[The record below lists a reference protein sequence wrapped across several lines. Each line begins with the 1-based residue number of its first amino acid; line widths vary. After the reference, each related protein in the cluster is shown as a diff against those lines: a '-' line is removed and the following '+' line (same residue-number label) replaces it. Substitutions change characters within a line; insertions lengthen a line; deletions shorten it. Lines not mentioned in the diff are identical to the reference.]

1 MNPAKD
7 APLSSTRGGQSG
19 MNPLENFRMAFESLW
34 GNKLRSFLA
43 LLGIVIG
50 VFAVTAM
57 ISLGQM
63 ATAGITQDLE
73 AIAGRSIFVQPNFNE
88 GQDFS
93 TAPIREEDI
102 LVLQTL
108 PAAVI
113 PQLFTSAQY
122 EVRPGTRRSIQ
133 LQGTPGDL
141 PRLDPTNKLAK
152 GRYFSEAEARGGL
165 AVAVLSDRA
174 ARDLFPGREAVG
186 QVARLYYPGGA
197 RLELTVV
204 GVLQPPGGLFGGLGA
219 AATVYVPNELIW
231 NTSPTARK
239 GQYDF
244 VVLSLKKGA
253 DARQVTRQVQ
263 RIFESRYEVAMAHQG
278 YIDPHGAGA
287 KGKYQIASTES
298 FQDTLRSITLILQ
311 ALLGA
316 IAGLSLLVGGIGIM
330 NIMLVS
336 VTERT
341 REIGLRKALG
351 ATSSQIRQQ
360 FLIEAVV
367 LTLVG
372 GLLGVVLAAGLLLV
386 ITATV
391 PFFKVFILNPAT
403 VLLALA
409 VSALVGLFFGVWP
422 AARAAALDPIEALRY
437 E

>member
-1 MNPAKD
+1 
-7 APLSSTRGGQSG
+7 

-73 AIAGRSIFVQPNFNE
+73 AIAGRSIFVQPNFGE
-88 GQDFS
+88 GHDFN
-93 TAPIREEDI
+93 TAPIRDVDI
-102 LVLQTL
+102 RALQAL
-108 PAAVI
+108 PARVI
-113 PQLFTSAQY
+113 PQLFTSIQY
-122 EVRPGTRRSIQ
+122 ESRPGVRRSMQ

-141 PRLDPTNKLAK
+141 PRLDPTIRVAS
-152 GRYFSEAEARGGL
+152 GRYFTESEARGGL
-165 AVAVLSDRA
+165 AVVVLSDRA
-174 ARDLFPGREAVG
+174 AADLFPGRQAIG
-186 QVARLYYPGGA
+186 QVVRFFYPGGA
-197 RLELTVV
+197 RIELTVV
-204 GVLQPPGGLFGGLGA
+204 GVLEPPGGIFGGLGA
-219 AATVYVPNELIW
+219 ASTAYAPTQLVW
-231 NTSPTARK
+231 NTSPDARR

-244 VVLSLKKGA
+244 VILSLKPEA
-253 DARQVTRQVQ
+253 DARQVTQQVR
-263 RIFESRYEVAMAHQG
+263 RIFEARYGEG
-278 YIDPHGAGA
+278 R
-287 KGKYQIASTES
+287 YQIQSTET
-298 FQDTLRSITLILQ
+298 FQQTLQSITLILQ

-351 ATSSQIRQQ
+351 ATSGQVRQQ

-367 LTLVG
+367 LTLMG
-372 GLLGVVLAAGLLLV
+372 GILGVVLAAGLLLLV
-386 ITATV
+386 TATV
-391 PFFKVFILNPAT
+391 PFFQIFILNPAT
-403 VLLALA
+403 ILLALA

>member
-1 MNPAKD
+1 
-7 APLSSTRGGQSG
+7 

-73 AIAGRSIFVQPNFNE
+73 AIAGRSIFVQPNFGE
-88 GQDFS
+88 GHDFN
-93 TAPIREEDI
+93 TAPIREVDI
-102 LVLQTL
+102 QALRPL
-108 PAAVI
+108 PVTVI
-113 PQLFTSAQY
+113 PQLFSNIQY
-122 EVRPGTRRSIQ
+122 EIRPGERRSMQ
-133 LQGTPGDL
+133 LLGTPGDL
-141 PRLDPTNKLAK
+141 PRLDPATRIAR
-152 GRYFSEAEARGGL
+152 GRFFSQAEARGGL

-186 QVARLYYPGGA
+186 QVARFFYPGGA
-197 RLELTVV
+197 RLDLTVV
-204 GVLQPPGGLFGGLGA
+204 GVLDPPGGIFGALGS
-219 AATVYVPNELIW
+219 AATVYAPIPLIW
-231 NTSPTARK
+231 NTSPTARR
-239 GQYDF
+239 GQYD
-244 VVLSLKKGA
+244 LLMLALHREA
-253 DARQVTRQVQ
+253 DAQRVTQQVR
-263 RIFESRYEVAMAHQG
+263 RIFETR
-278 YIDPHGAGA
+278 HGP
-287 KGKYQIASTES
+287 GKYQIQSTENLQQVLQS
-298 FQDTLRSITLILQ
+298 VTLVLQ
-311 ALLGA
+311 GLLGA

-351 ATSSQIRQQ
+351 ATSSQVRQQ

-372 GLLGVVLAAGLLLV
+372 GVLGVVLAAGLLLL

-391 PFFKVFILNPAT
+391 PFFQIFILNPAT
-403 VLLALA
+403 VVLALT

-422 AARAAALDPIEALRY
+422 AARAAALDPIESLRY

>member
-1 MNPAKD
+1 MNPAKN
-7 APLSSTRGGQSG
+7 APQSPPQASMSG

-73 AIAGRSIFVQPNFNE
+73 AVAGRSIFVQPNFNE

-93 TAPIREEDI
+93 SAPIREED
-102 LVLQTL
+102 LQALQAL
-108 PAAVI
+108 PVTVI
-113 PQLFTSAQY
+113 PQLFTSIQY
-122 EVRPGTRRSIQ
+122 ESKPGERRSMQ

-141 PRLDPTNKLAK
+141 PRLDPTNKIAR
-152 GRYFSEAEARGGL
+152 GRYFTDLEARGGL

-174 ARDLFPGREAVG
+174 AKDLFPGREAVG

-197 RLELTVV
+197 RIDLTVV
-204 GVLQPPGGLFGGLGA
+204 GVLEPPSGIFGGFGSS
-219 AATVYVPNELIW
+219 ATVYAPIQLIW
-231 NTSPTARK
+231 NTSPTARR
-239 GQYDF
+239 GEYAF
-244 VVLSLKKGA
+244 VILPLKKGA
-253 DARQVTRQVQ
+253 DAQQVTRQVQ
-263 RIFESRYEVAMAHQG
+263 RIFESRYG
-278 YIDPHGAGA
+278 
-287 KGKYQIASTES
+287 KGKYQVQSTES
-298 FQDTLRSITLILQ
+298 FQGTLRSVTLILQ

-351 ATSSQIRQQ
+351 ATSGQIRQQ

-372 GLLGVVLAAGLLLV
+372 GLLGVLLAAGLLLL

-391 PFFKVFILNPAT
+391 PFFKVYILSPTT
-403 VLLALA
+403 VFLALA

>member
-1 MNPAKD
+1 
-7 APLSSTRGGQSG
+7 

-102 LVLQTL
+102 LALQTL

-122 EVRPGTRRSIQ
+122 EARPGTRRSIQ

-186 QVARLYYPGGA
+186 QVARLFYPNGA

-253 DARQVTRQVQ
+253 DARQVTRQAQ
-263 RIFESRYEVAMAHQG
+263 RIFESRYG
-278 YIDPHGAGA
+278 

>member
-1 MNPAKD
+1 
-7 APLSSTRGGQSG
+7 

-63 ATAGITQDLE
+63 ASAGITQDLE

-88 GQDFS
+88 GETAES
-93 TAPIREEDI
+93 APIRDADVAALE
-102 LVLQTL
+102 VLPVKVL
-108 PAAVI
+108 

-122 EVRPGTRRSIQ
+122 ESKPGERRSIT

-141 PRLDPTNKLAK
+141 PRLDPTNKVAR
-152 GRYFSEAEARGGL
+152 GRYFTQAEARGGL

-174 ARDLFPGREAVG
+174 AKDLFPNRDPIG
-186 QVARLYYPGGA
+186 QVARLYYPSGG

-204 GVLQPPGGLFGGLGA
+204 GVLEPPSGLFGGLSSS
-219 AATVYVPNELIW
+219 ATVYAPIPLIW
-231 NTSPTARK
+231 NTSPFARK

-244 VVLSLKKGA
+244 LVLTLDKGA
-253 DARQVTRQVQ
+253 DAQQVSKQVR
-263 RIFESRYEVAMAHQG
+263 RIFEARYG
-278 YIDPHGAGA
+278 
-287 KGKYQIASTES
+287 KGKFSVQSTES
-298 FQDTLRSITLILQ
+298 FQDTLRSITVILQ

-351 ATSSQIRQQ
+351 ATAGLVRQQ

-372 GLLGVVLAAGLLLV
+372 GVLGVALAAGLLVL

-391 PFFKVFILNPAT
+391 PFFKVFILSPAT
-403 VLLALA
+403 ILLSLA
-409 VSALVGLFFGVWP
+409 VSALIGLFFGVWP

>member
-1 MNPAKD
+1 MNPVKKVSA
-7 APLSSTRGGQSG
+7 STPPAIPGG

-34 GNKLRSFLA
+34 ANKLRSFLA

-73 AIAGRSIFVQPNFNE
+73 AVAGRSIFVQPNFNE
-88 GQDFS
+88 GQDFTS
-93 TAPIREEDI
+93 APIREED
-102 LVLQTL
+102 LQALQAL
-108 PAAVI
+108 PVTVI
-113 PQLFTSAQY
+113 PQLFTSLQY
-122 EVRPGTRRSIQ
+122 ESKPGERRTIQ

-141 PRLDPTNKLAK
+141 PRLDPTSKVAR
-152 GRYFSEAEARGGL
+152 GRYFSEAEAQGGL
-165 AVAVLSDRA
+165 AVGVLSDRA
-174 ARDLFPGREAVG
+174 AKDLFPGREAVG
-186 QVARLYYPGGA
+186 QVARLYYPSGA
-197 RLELTVV
+197 RIDLTIV
-204 GVLQPPGGLFGGLGA
+204 GVLEPPGGIFGGLGS
-219 AATVYVPNELIW
+219 AATVYAPIQFIW
-231 NTSPTARK
+231 NTSPTARR
-239 GQYDF
+239 GEYAF
-244 VVLSLKKGA
+244 VILPLKKGA
-253 DARQVTRQVQ
+253 DAQQVTRQVK
-263 RIFESRYEVAMAHQG
+263 RIFEARYG
-278 YIDPHGAGA
+278 
-287 KGKYQIASTES
+287 KGRYQVQSTES
-298 FQDTLRSITLILQ
+298 FQGTLRSITLILQ

-351 ATSSQIRQQ
+351 ATSGQIRQQ

-372 GLLGVVLAAGLLLV
+372 GVLGVLLAAGLLLLV
-386 ITATV
+386 TTTV
-391 PFFKVFILNPAT
+391 PFFKVYILSPST
-403 VLLALA
+403 VALALT

>member
-1 MNPAKD
+1 
-7 APLSSTRGGQSG
+7 

-63 ATAGITQDLE
+63 ASAGITQDLE

-88 GQDFS
+88 GQTSD
-93 TAPIREEDI
+93 TAPIRDEDVAA
-102 LVLQTL
+102 LQGLPVKVL
-108 PAAVI
+108 
-113 PQLFTSAQY
+113 PQLFTNAQY
-122 EVRPGTRRSIQ
+122 ESKPGERRSIT

-141 PRLDPTNKLAK
+141 PRLDPTNKIAR
-152 GRYFSEAEARGGL
+152 GRYFTQAEAQGGL

-174 ARDLFPGREAVG
+174 AKDLFPGRDPIG
-186 QVARLYYPGGA
+186 QVVRLFYPNGG
-197 RLELTVV
+197 RLDVTVV
-204 GVLQPPGGLFGGLGA
+204 GVLEPPSGLFGALSSG
-219 AATVYVPNELIW
+219 ATVYAPIPLIW
-231 NTSPTARK
+231 STSPSARK

-244 VVLSLKKGA
+244 LVLSLNKGA
-253 DARQVTRQVQ
+253 NTQEVSKQVR
-263 RIFESRYEVAMAHQG
+263 RIFEGRYG
-278 YIDPHGAGA
+278 
-287 KGKYQIASTES
+287 KGKYTIESTES
-298 FQDTLRSITLILQ
+298 FQDTLRSITVILQ

-351 ATSSQIRQQ
+351 ATAGLVRQQ

-372 GLLGVVLAAGLLLV
+372 GVLGVVLAAGLLVL

-391 PFFKVFILNPAT
+391 PFFKVFILSPT
-403 VLLALA
+403 TILLSLT
-409 VSALVGLFFGVWP
+409 VSALIGLFFGVWP

>member
-1 MNPAKD
+1 MGD
-7 APLSSTRGGQSG
+7 S

-34 GNKLRSFLA
+34 SNKLRSFLA

-63 ATAGITQDLE
+63 AAVGITQDLE
-73 AIAGRSIFVQPNFNE
+73 AVAGRSIFVQPNFNE
-88 GQDFS
+88 GHDFS
-93 TAPIREEDI
+93 TAPIREED
-102 LVLQTL
+102 LEALRSL
-108 PAAVI
+108 PVEVI
-113 PQLFTSAQY
+113 PQLFSSLQY
-122 EVRPGTRRSIQ
+122 ESRPGQRRSIQ

-141 PRLDPTNKLAK
+141 PKLDPTSRIAR
-152 GRYFSEAEARGGL
+152 GRYFSETEARGGL

-174 ARDLFPGREAVG
+174 AKDLFPGREAVG

-197 RLELTVV
+197 RLDLTVV
-204 GVLQPPGGLFGGLGA
+204 GVLEPPSGIFGGLSSG
-219 AATVYVPNELIW
+219 ATVYAPIQLIW
-231 NTSPTARK
+231 NTSPTARR
-239 GQYDF
+239 GEYAF
-244 VVLSLKKGA
+244 VILPLKKGA
-253 DARQVTRQVQ
+253 DANQVTAQVR
-263 RIFESRYEVAMAHQG
+263 RIFESRYG
-278 YIDPHGAGA
+278 
-287 KGKYQIASTES
+287 KGRYQVQSTES
-298 FQDTLRSITLILQ
+298 FQSTLRSVTLILQ
-311 ALLGA
+311 GLLGA

-372 GLLGVVLAAGLLLV
+372 GVLGVILAAGLLFLV
-386 ITATV
+386 TATV
-391 PFFKVFILNPAT
+391 PFFKVYILSPAT
-403 VLLALA
+403 VGLALT

>member
-1 MNPAKD
+1 
-7 APLSSTRGGQSG
+7 

-63 ATAGITQDLE
+63 ASAGITQDLE

-88 GQDFS
+88 GQNFDS
-93 TAPIREEDI
+93 APIRDEDVAA
-102 LVLQTL
+102 LQVLPVKVL
-108 PAAVI
+108 

-122 EVRPGTRRSIQ
+122 ESKPGERRSIT

-141 PRLDPTNKLAK
+141 PRLDPTNKVAR
-152 GRYFSEAEARGGL
+152 GRYFTQAEAQGGL

-174 ARDLFPGREAVG
+174 AKDLFPNRDPIG
-186 QVARLYYPGGA
+186 QVARLFYPNGG
-197 RLELTVV
+197 RLEVTVV
-204 GVLQPPGGLFGGLGA
+204 GVLEPPSGLFGGLSSS
-219 AATVYVPNELIW
+219 ATVYAPIPLIW
-231 NTSPTARK
+231 NTSPLARK

-244 VVLSLKKGA
+244 LVLSLNKGA
-253 DARQVTRQVQ
+253 SAQEVSNQVR
-263 RIFESRYEVAMAHQG
+263 RIFEGRYG
-278 YIDPHGAGA
+278 
-287 KGKYQIASTES
+287 KGKYSIQSTES
-298 FQDTLRSITLILQ
+298 FQDTLRSITVILQ

-351 ATSSQIRQQ
+351 ATAGLVRQQ

-372 GLLGVVLAAGLLLV
+372 GVLGVALAAGLLVL

-391 PFFKVFILNPAT
+391 PFFKVFILSPT
-403 VLLALA
+403 TILLSLA
-409 VSALVGLFFGVWP
+409 VSALIGLFFGVWP

>member
-1 MNPAKD
+1 
-7 APLSSTRGGQSG
+7 

-63 ATAGITQDLE
+63 ASAGITQDLE

-88 GQDFS
+88 GETAES
-93 TAPIREEDI
+93 APIRDEDVAA
-102 LVLQTL
+102 LQVLPVKVL
-108 PAAVI
+108 

-122 EVRPGTRRSIQ
+122 ESKPGERRSIT

-141 PRLDPTNKLAK
+141 PRLDPTNKIAR
-152 GRYFSEAEARGGL
+152 GRYFTQAEARGGL

-174 ARDLFPGREAVG
+174 AKDLLPNRDPIG
-186 QVARLYYPGGA
+186 QVARLYYPSGG

-204 GVLQPPGGLFGGLGA
+204 GVLEPPSGLFGGLSSS
-219 AATVYVPNELIW
+219 ATVYAPIPLIW
-231 NTSPTARK
+231 STSPFTRK

-244 VVLSLKKGA
+244 LVLSLDKGA
-253 DARQVTRQVQ
+253 DAQQVSKQVR
-263 RIFESRYEVAMAHQG
+263 RIFEARYG
-278 YIDPHGAGA
+278 
-287 KGKYQIASTES
+287 KGKFSIQSTES
-298 FQDTLRSITLILQ
+298 FQDTLRSITVILQ

-351 ATSSQIRQQ
+351 ATAGLVRQQ

-372 GLLGVVLAAGLLLV
+372 GVLGVALAAGLLVL

-391 PFFKVFILNPAT
+391 PFFKVFILSPAT
-403 VLLALA
+403 ILISLA
-409 VSALVGLFFGVWP
+409 VSALIGLFFGVWP

>member
-263 RIFESRYEVAMAHQG
+263 RIFESRYG
-278 YIDPHGAGA
+278 

>member
-1 MNPAKD
+1 
-7 APLSSTRGGQSG
+7 

-63 ATAGITQDLE
+63 ASAGITQDLE

-88 GQDFS
+88 GQTSD
-93 TAPIREEDI
+93 TAPIRDEDVAA
-102 LVLQTL
+102 LQVLPVKVL
-108 PAAVI
+108 
-113 PQLFTSAQY
+113 PQLFTNAQY
-122 EVRPGTRRSIQ
+122 ESKPGERRSIT

-141 PRLDPTNKLAK
+141 PGLDPTNKIAR
-152 GRYFSEAEARGGL
+152 GRYFTQAEARGGL

-174 ARDLFPGREAVG
+174 AKDLFPNRDPVG
-186 QVARLYYPGGA
+186 QVARLYYPSGG

-204 GVLQPPGGLFGGLGA
+204 GVLEPPSGLFGGLSSS
-219 AATVYVPNELIW
+219 ATVYAPIPLIW
-231 NTSPTARK
+231 STSPFTRK

-244 VVLSLKKGA
+244 LVLSLDKGA
-253 DARQVTRQVQ
+253 DAQQVSKQVR
-263 RIFESRYEVAMAHQG
+263 RIFEARYG
-278 YIDPHGAGA
+278 
-287 KGKYQIASTES
+287 KGKFSIQSTES
-298 FQDTLRSITLILQ
+298 FQDTLRSITVILQ

-351 ATSSQIRQQ
+351 ATAGLVRQQ

-372 GLLGVVLAAGLLLV
+372 GVLGVALAAGLLVL

-391 PFFKVFILNPAT
+391 PFFKVFILSPT
-403 VLLALA
+403 TILLSLA
-409 VSALVGLFFGVWP
+409 VSALIGLFFGVWP

>member
-102 LVLQTL
+102 LALQTL

-263 RIFESRYEVAMAHQG
+263 RIFESRYG
-278 YIDPHGAGA
+278 

>member
-1 MNPAKD
+1 V
-7 APLSSTRGGQSG
+7 
-19 MNPLENFRMAFESLW
+19 NPLENFRMAFESLW

-63 ATAGITQDLE
+63 ASAGITQDLE

-88 GQDFS
+88 GQNPDS
-93 TAPIREEDI
+93 APIRDEDVAA
-102 LVLQTL
+102 LQVLPVKVL
-108 PAAVI
+108 

-122 EVRPGTRRSIQ
+122 ESRPGERRSVT

-141 PRLDPTNKLAK
+141 PRLDPTNKIAR
-152 GRYFSEAEARGGL
+152 GRYFTQAEAQGGL

-174 ARDLFPGREAVG
+174 AKDLFPGKDPIG
-186 QVARLYYPGGA
+186 QVARLFYPNGG
-197 RLELTVV
+197 RLEVTVV
-204 GVLQPPGGLFGGLGA
+204 GVLEPPSGLFGGLSSS
-219 AATVYVPNELIW
+219 ATVFAPIPLIW
-231 NTSPTARK
+231 NTSPLARK

-244 VVLSLKKGA
+244 LVLNLNKGA
-253 DARQVTRQVQ
+253 SAQEVSKQVR
-263 RIFESRYEVAMAHQG
+263 RIFEGRYG
-278 YIDPHGAGA
+278 
-287 KGKYQIASTES
+287 KGKYSIQSTES
-298 FQDTLRSITLILQ
+298 FQDTLRSITVILQ

-351 ATSSQIRQQ
+351 ATAGLVRQQ

-372 GLLGVVLAAGLLLV
+372 GVLGVALAAGLLLL

-391 PFFKVFILNPAT
+391 PFFKVFILSPT
-403 VLLALA
+403 TILLSLA
-409 VSALVGLFFGVWP
+409 VSALIGLFFGVWP

>member
-1 MNPAKD
+1 MS
-7 APLSSTRGGQSG
+7 PLKQPPVPS

-63 ATAGITQDLE
+63 ASAGITQDLE

-93 TAPIREEDI
+93 SAPIREEDI
-102 LVLQTL
+102 LALQTL
-108 PAAVI
+108 PATVI
-113 PQLFTSAQY
+113 PQLFSSLQY
-122 EVRPGTRRSIQ
+122 EARPGTRRAIQ

-141 PRLDPTNKLAK
+141 PRLDPTNKLAR
-152 GRYFSEAEARGGL
+152 GRYFSQAEARGGL

-186 QVARLYYPGGA
+186 QVARLYYPTGA

-219 AATVYVPNELIW
+219 TATVYVPNELIW
-231 NTSPTARK
+231 KTSPTARK

-244 VVLSLKKGA
+244 VILSLKKGA
-253 DARQVTRQVQ
+253 DAKQVTRQVQ
-263 RIFESRYEVAMAHQG
+263 RIFESRYG
-278 YIDPHGAGA
+278 
-287 KGKYQIASTES
+287 KGKYQITSTES
-298 FQDTLRSITLILQ
+298 FQDTLRSITRILQ

-372 GLLGVVLAAGLLLV
+372 GILGVVLAAGLLLL

-403 VLLALA
+403 VFLALA
-409 VSALVGLFFGVWP
+409 ASALVGLFFGVWP

>member
-1 MNPAKD
+1 M
-7 APLSSTRGGQSG
+7 S
-19 MNPLENFRMAFESLW
+19 PLENFRMAFESLL

-57 ISLGQM
+57 VSLGQM

-88 GQDFS
+88 GQDFTS
-93 TAPIREEDI
+93 APIREED
-102 LVLQTL
+102 LAALQTL
-108 PAAVI
+108 PVQVI
-113 PQLFTSAQY
+113 PQLFTSLQY
-122 EVRPGTRRSIQ
+122 ESRPGERRSLQ

-141 PRLDPTNKLAK
+141 PRLDPTTRVAR
-152 GRYFSEAEARGGL
+152 GRYFTEAEARGGL

-174 ARDLFPGREAVG
+174 ARELFPGREAVG
-186 QVARLYYPGGA
+186 QVARLYYPGGS

-204 GVLQPPGGLFGGLGA
+204 GVLEPPSGIFGGLGSSA
-219 AATVYVPNELIW
+219 VVFAPIPLVW
-231 NTSPTARK
+231 NTAPNLRRGEYA
-239 GQYDF
+239 F
-244 VVLSLKKGA
+244 VILSLKRGA
-253 DARQVTRQVQ
+253 DARQVTQQVR
-263 RIFESRYEVAMAHQG
+263 RIFESRYG
-278 YIDPHGAGA
+278 
-287 KGKYQIASTES
+287 KGKYQVQSTES
-298 FQDTLRSITLILQ
+298 FQDTLRSVTLILQ

-351 ATSSQIRQQ
+351 ATSAQVRQQ

-372 GLLGVVLAAGLLLV
+372 GVLGVVLAAGLLFLV
-386 ITATV
+386 TATV
-391 PFFKVFILNPAT
+391 PFFKVYILSPLT

>member
-1 MNPAKD
+1 
-7 APLSSTRGGQSG
+7 
-19 MNPLENFRMAFESLW
+19 
-34 GNKLRSFLA
+34 LA

-63 ATAGITQDLE
+63 ASAGITQDLE
-73 AIAGRSIFVQPNFNE
+73 ALAGRSIFVQPDFNE
-88 GQDFS
+88 GQNSDS
-93 TAPIREEDI
+93 APIRDEDI
-102 LVLQTL
+102 AALQVLPVKVL
-108 PAAVI
+108 PQI
-113 PQLFTSAQY
+113 FTSAQY
-122 EVRPGTRRSIQ
+122 ESRPGERRSIT

-141 PRLDPTNKLAK
+141 PRLDPTYKVAR
-152 GRYFSEAEARGGL
+152 GRYFTQAEARSAL

-174 ARDLFPGREAVG
+174 AKDLFAGKDPIG
-186 QVARLYYPGGA
+186 QVLRLFYPNGG
-197 RLELTVV
+197 RVELTVV
-204 GVLQPPGGLFGGLGA
+204 GVLEPPSGLFGGLA
-219 AATVYVPNELIW
+219 SSAIVFAPTPLIW
-231 NTSPTARK
+231 NTSPLARK
-239 GQYDF
+239 GQYNF
-244 VVLSLKKGA
+244 LVLVLNKGA
-253 DARQVTRQVQ
+253 SAQEVSKQVR
-263 RIFESRYEVAMAHQG
+263 RIFEGRYGQ
-278 YIDPHGAGA
+278 
-287 KGKYQIASTES
+287 GKYSIQSTES

-351 ATSSQIRQQ
+351 ATAGLVRQQ

-372 GLLGVVLAAGLLLV
+372 GVLGVVLAAGLLVL

-391 PFFKVFILNPAT
+391 PFFRVFILSPTT
-403 VLLALA
+403 VLLSLA
-409 VSALVGLFFGVWP
+409 VSAFIGLFFGVWP

>member
-7 APLSSTRGGQSG
+7 APLSPSRVGQSG

-73 AIAGRSIFVQPNFNE
+73 AVAGRSIFVQPNFNE
-88 GQDFS
+88 GQDFNS
-93 TAPIREEDI
+93 APIRDVDI
-102 LVLQTL
+102 QALQPL
-108 PAAVI
+108 PVTVI
-113 PQLFTSAQY
+113 PQLFTNIQY
-122 EVRPGTRRSIQ
+122 ESKPGERRSMQ

-141 PRLDPTNKLAK
+141 PKLDPTNKIAK
-152 GRYFSEAEARGGL
+152 GRYFTEAEARGGL

-174 ARDLFPGREAVG
+174 AKDLFPNSEAVG
-186 QVARLYYPGGA
+186 QIARLYYPGGA
-197 RLELTVV
+197 RIDLTVV
-204 GVLQPPGGLFGGLGA
+204 GVLEPPSGIFGGFGST
-219 AATVYVPNELIW
+219 ATVYAPIQLIW
-231 NTSPTARK
+231 NTSPAARK

-244 VVLSLKKGA
+244 VIMSLKKGA
-253 DARQVTRQVQ
+253 DSSQVTQQVR
-263 RIFESRYEVAMAHQG
+263 RIFENRYG
-278 YIDPHGAGA
+278 
-287 KGKYQIASTES
+287 KGKYQIQSTES
-298 FQDTLRSITLILQ
+298 FQGTLQSITLILQ

-351 ATSSQIRQQ
+351 ATSGQIRQQ

-372 GLLGVVLAAGLLLV
+372 GILGVVLAAGLLLL

-391 PFFKVFILNPAT
+391 PFFKVYILNPTT
-403 VLLALA
+403 VFLALA

-422 AARAAALDPIEALRY
+422 AARAAVLDPIEALRY

>member
-1 MNPAKD
+1 MNPARPTPA
-7 APLSSTRGGQSG
+7 APAGPMG

-93 TAPIREEDI
+93 TAPIRQEDI
-102 LVLQTL
+102 LALQTL
-108 PAAVI
+108 PASVI

-186 QVARLYYPGGA
+186 QVARLYYPNGA

-263 RIFESRYEVAMAHQG
+263 RIFEGRYG
-278 YIDPHGAGA
+278 

-351 ATSSQIRQQ
+351 AASSQIRQQ

>member
-1 MNPAKD
+1 MS
-7 APLSSTRGGQSG
+7 PLKQPPVPSMY

-63 ATAGITQDLE
+63 ASAGITQDLE
-73 AIAGRSIFVQPNFNE
+73 AIAGRSIFVQPNFNA

-93 TAPIREEDI
+93 SAPIREEDI
-102 LVLQTL
+102 LTLQTL
-108 PAAVI
+108 PATVI
-113 PQLFTSAQY
+113 PQLFGSLQY
-122 EVRPGTRRSIQ
+122 EVRPGTRRAIQ

-141 PRLDPTNKLAK
+141 SRLDPTNKLAR
-152 GRYFSEAEARGGL
+152 GRYFSQAEARGGL

-174 ARDLFPGREAVG
+174 ARDLFPGSEAVG
-186 QVARLYYPGGA
+186 QVARLYYPTGA

-219 AATVYVPNELIW
+219 TATVYVPNELIW
-231 NTSPTARK
+231 KTSPTARK

-244 VVLSLKKGA
+244 VILSLKKGA
-253 DARQVTRQVQ
+253 DAKQVARQVQ
-263 RIFESRYEVAMAHQG
+263 RIFESRYG
-278 YIDPHGAGA
+278 

-372 GLLGVVLAAGLLLV
+372 GILGVVLAAGLLLLV
-386 ITATV
+386 TATV

-403 VLLALA
+403 VFLALA